1 LFAVQLPI
9 KKDISGFARPLTI
22 NPQSQP
28 HKQTIIL
35 LHGRGSNSTEFGPAL
50 LFKPLRAHRSRLHV
64 NGGGGGSGDNSSN
77 GNGSN
82 NNNSKNNGNG
92 RSIHNTSNSS
102 PAAAFYHRRG
112 SSITLRDALPHAKFI
127 LPTAV
132 SLHAKA
138 LDGCAVN
145 QWFDNWPLA
154 AMVAAWNSG
163 TSSSSYSSSE
173 SSQKDKDNDTLPIPG
188 LQQTVRFLHDLIQ
201 TEIDELGGDAG
212 GVVIGGFSQGS
223 AASLIAALLWEGES
237 LGAWVGMSGWMPFSR
252 QIQQA
257 AAEDEAAAAAADPNM
272 ALRRGVDKLM
282 NILDVPVSSSAGD
295 ELDSRREVQIPIEH
309 TPLFMAHGLKDDKA
323 PIILGR
329 MVRSCLE
336 SMHLDLQYK
345 EYEHGEH
352 ECSEEALC
360 DVVSFLWEKL
370 RL

>member
-1 LFAVQLPI
+1 MDI
-9 KKDISGFARPLTI
+9 DISGFARPLTI

-28 HKQTIIL
+28 HKHTIIL

-64 NGGGGGSGDNSSN
+64 NGGSGGSN
-77 GNGSN
+77 GNGSIN
-82 NNNSKNNGNG
+82 SSNSKATNPRNSTNS
-92 RSIHNTSNSS
+92 RSAHNTTSNS
-102 PAAAFYHRRG
+102 PAAAYYHRRG
-112 SSITLRDALPHAKFI
+112 SSITLREALPHAKFI
-127 LPTAV
+127 FPTAV

-154 AMVAAWNSG
+154 PMVASWNYSG
-163 TSSSSYSSSE
+163 TPSSSSSSS
-173 SSQKDKDNDTLPIPG
+173 SSAYSNQKDNDTLPIPG

-237 LGAWVGMSGWMPFSR
+237 LGAWVGMSGWMPFAR
-252 QIQQA
+252 QIQR
-257 AAEDEAAAAAADPNM
+257 AAEDEAAADPNT
-272 ALRRGVDKLM
+272 ALQRGVDKLR
-282 NILDVPVSSSAGD
+282 NILDFHHVSSGAGAGSCD
-295 ELDSRREVQIPIEH
+295 EDSTREVQIPIEH

-323 PIILGR
+323 PIILSR

-336 SMHLDLQYK
+336 SLHLDIQHK
-345 EYEHGEH
+345 EYEYGEH

-360 DVVSFLWEKL
+360 DVVNFLWEKL
-370 RL
+370 RH